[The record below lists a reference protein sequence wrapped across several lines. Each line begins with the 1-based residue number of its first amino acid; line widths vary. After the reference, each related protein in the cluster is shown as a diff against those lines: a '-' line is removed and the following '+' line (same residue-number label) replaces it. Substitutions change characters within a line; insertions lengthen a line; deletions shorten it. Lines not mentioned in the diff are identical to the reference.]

1 MKCSTSKKVDNHMLR
16 SVDDN
21 QYQEHF
27 ATDDSPLPKRVPGG
41 ARVSS
46 KAIESRWEL
55 LSVRPEAKEQLL
67 GNQTVEQLELYQK
80 NIENL
85 IGTVSIPVGLA
96 GPLRINGLYAQGDY
110 YIPLATTEAAL
121 VASYNRGAQVIS
133 QAGGCRTVILKE
145 AIGRTPGFIFE
156 SVVEAS
162 RFANWA
168 VFEFDTFREVAQSTT
183 NFGQL
188 IRMDHMI
195 EGNYVYLIFEFSTG
209 DASGQNMVT
218 IATQEICNYIR
229 QHSPVPFKNSFV
241 EANFSGDKK
250 ASAKSFM
257 TVRGKK
263 VCAEVVLPA
272 KLVRQRFHTT
282 PENMEKYWRMA
293 FVGGVLQGMIG
304 SQGHVANGLAALYL
318 ATGQD
323 VACVS
328 ESSVGVTRFELTEN
342 GDLYASITL
351 PNVIVGTV
359 GGGTGLP
366 SQKACLEIMGLSG
379 AGHVHALAEVCAG
392 LVLAGELS
400 IIAALAADD
409 FTRAHHKL
417 SRGTDGTAQ
426 GMVKQYV

>member
-1 MKCSTSKKVDNHMLR
+1 MKFPTSKEVDNHMLR
-16 SVDDN
+16 SVDDDR
-21 QYQEHF
+21 YQDF
-27 ATDDSPLPKRVPGG
+27 SSKDTPLPKRVPGG
-41 ARVSS
+41 ARVSAR
-46 KAIESRWEL
+46 AIEARWDL
-55 LSVRPEAKEQLL
+55 LSAGVDAKEQLL
-67 GNQTVEQLELYQK
+67 GSQALSQLELYQK

-85 IGTVSIPVGLA
+85 IGTINIPVGLA
-96 GPLRINGLYAQGDY
+96 GPLRIKGLYAQGDY

-121 VASYNRGAQVIS
+121 VASYHRGAQVIS
-133 QAGGCRTVILKE
+133 EAGGCRAVILKE
-145 AIGRTPGFIFE
+145 AVGRTPGFIFE

-168 VFEFDTFREVAQSTT
+168 VSEFDNLRVVAESTT
-183 NFGQL
+183 SFGQC

-229 QHSPVPFKNSFV
+229 QHSPVPFQHSFV

-272 KLVRQRFHTT
+272 KLVRSRFHTT
-282 PENMEKYWRMA
+282 PEHMEKYWKMA

-304 SQGHVANGLAALYL
+304 SQGHVANGLTALYL

-328 ESSVGVTRFELTEN
+328 ESAVGITRFELTSN

-379 AGHVHALAEVCAG
+379 AGHAHALAEICAG

-409 FTRAHHKL
+409 FTRAHHKR
-417 SRGTDGTAQ
+417 SRGNDGTIP

>member
-1 MKCSTSKKVDNHMLR
+1 MKFIEESDNHMLR

-21 QYQEHF
+21 RYQENF
-27 ATDDSPLPKRVPGG
+27 TPKDSPLPKRVPGG

-46 KAIESRWEL
+46 KAIEARWDL
-55 LSVRPEAKEQLL
+55 LSVGLDTKEQLL
-67 GNQTVEQLELYQK
+67 DHQSLSQLELYQK

-85 IGTVSIPVGLA
+85 IGTINIPVGLA
-96 GPLRINGLYAQGDY
+96 GPLRINGLYAEGDY

-121 VASYNRGAQVIS
+121 VASYHRGAQVIS
-133 QAGGCRTVILKE
+133 EAGGCRAVILKE

-168 VFEFDTFREVAQSTT
+168 ASKFDTFRVVAESTT
-183 NFGQL
+183 NFGQC
-188 IRMDHMI
+188 IKMDHMI
-195 EGNYVYLIFEFSTG
+195 EGNHVYLIFEFSTG
-209 DASGQNMVT
+209 DAAGQNMVT

-229 QHSPVPFKNSFV
+229 EHSPVQFKHSFV

-250 ASAKSFM
+250 ASAKSLM

-272 KLVRQRFHTT
+272 KLVCSRFHTT

-304 SQGHVANGLAALYL
+304 SQGHVANGLTALYL

-328 ESSVGVTRFELTEN
+328 ESAVGITRFELTSN
-342 GDLYASITL
+342 GDLYASMTL

-379 AGHVHALAEVCAG
+379 AGHAHALAEVCAG

-400 IIAALAADD
+400 IIGALTADD
-409 FTRAHHKL
+409 FTRAHHKR
-417 SRGTDGTAQ
+417 SRGNDGTTS
-426 GMVKQYV
+426 GMVKEYV

>member
-1 MKCSTSKKVDNHMLR
+1 MKFTAIEEFDNHMLR
-16 SVDDN
+16 SVER
-21 QYQEHF
+21 YQENF
-27 ATDDSPLPKRVPGG
+27 TPKDSPLPKRVPGG
-41 ARVSS
+41 ARVTS
-46 KAIESRWEL
+46 KAIEARWDL
-55 LSVRPEAKEQLL
+55 LSVGLDTKEQLL
-67 GNQTVEQLELYQK
+67 DHQSLSQLELYQK

-85 IGTVSIPVGLA
+85 IGTINIPVGLA

-121 VASYNRGAQVIS
+121 VASYHRGAQVIS
-133 QAGGCRTVILKE
+133 EAGGCRAVVLKE

-168 VFEFDTFREVAQSTT
+168 ASKFDTFRVVAKSTT
-183 NFGQL
+183 NFGQC
-188 IRMDHMI
+188 IKMDHMI
-195 EGNYVYLIFEFSTG
+195 EGNHVYLNFEFSTG
-209 DASGQNMVT
+209 DAAGQNMVT

-229 QHSPVPFKNSFV
+229 EHSPVLFKHSFV

-250 ASAKSFM
+250 ASAKSLM

-263 VCAEVVLPA
+263 VSAEVVLPA
-272 KLVRQRFHTT
+272 KLVCSRFHTT

-304 SQGHVANGLAALYL
+304 CQGHVANGLTALYL

-328 ESSVGVTRFELTEN
+328 ESAVGITRFELTSK
-342 GDLYASITL
+342 GDLYASTTL

-379 AGHVHALAEVCAG
+379 AGHAHTLAEVCAG

-400 IIAALAADD
+400 IIGALAADD
-409 FTRAHHKL
+409 FTRAHHKR
-417 SRGTDGTAQ
+417 SRGNDGTTS
-426 GMVKQYV
+426 GVVKEYV